1 VIRWLD
7 NQPFERIGD
16 WPPNSPD
23 LSIIENVWGIM
34 KQKLTGVECSDR
46 NEFCDEIV
54 RVWDELSYDL
64 IQHLFD
70 SLPDRWAQCV
80 ERDGDVVDY

>member
-1 VIRWLD
+1 
-7 NQPFERIGD
+7 
-16 WPPNSPD
+16 
-23 LSIIENVWGIM
+23 M